1 MFEAVWIM
9 QRNKE
14 LWGNQQTRM
23 RDRKMQCQ
31 RLGNFQCFHIAST
44 RFPRGEQS
52 SKQRTQQST
61 NIQICKFNTSA
72 LKVRLLDFRA
82 VDTALY
88 YSVRV
93 ARLRKQQSYHT
104 IVLYKIKQLIVSEY
118 LLSKKAHKWGVC
130 TLLWKGEEII
140 GKNLCLLNTWLQ
152 PFTCILLAFVP
163 NAHKKTAKENI
174 HCAYCHNQLKYFSSL

>member
-1 MFEAVWIM
+1 
-9 QRNKE
+9 
-14 LWGNQQTRM
+14 M

-118 LLSKKAHKWGVC
+118 LLSKLTNEVSALCYGKGKKLLVKTSVC
-130 TLLWKGEEII
+130 S
-140 GKNLCLLNTWLQ
+140 
-152 PFTCILLAFVP
+152 
-163 NAHKKTAKENI
+163 I
-174 HCAYCHNQLKYFSSL
+174 HGYSPSPAYCLPLFPTPIKRLQKKISIALIATIN

>member
-1 MFEAVWIM
+1 MDTSADMEMFEDVLITR
-9 QRNKE
+9 RNKE

-31 RLGNFQCFHIAST
+31 RLGNFQCFHLAST

-88 YSVRV
+88 YSVQI
-93 ARLRKQQSYHT
+93 ARLTKQQSYHT
-104 IVLYKIKQLIVSEY
+104 IILYKIKQLIVYEY
-118 LLSKKAHKWGVC
+118 FISKLTNETSA
-130 TLLWKGEEII
+130 L
-140 GKNLCLLNTWLQ
+140 
-152 PFTCILLAFVP
+152 
-163 NAHKKTAKENI
+163 
-174 HCAYCHNQLKYFSSL
+174 